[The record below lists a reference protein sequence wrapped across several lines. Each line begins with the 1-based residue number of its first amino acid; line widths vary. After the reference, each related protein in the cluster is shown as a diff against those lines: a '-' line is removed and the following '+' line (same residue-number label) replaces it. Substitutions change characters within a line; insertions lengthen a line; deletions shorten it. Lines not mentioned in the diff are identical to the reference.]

1 MTTRREPSRAA
12 RRERDSM
19 LHPLDSDHSVAVMT
33 GCALV
38 GALVCAG
45 VFGVM
50 MGPTAGLVGALVRGL
65 RRRSARGDL

>member
-1 MTTRREPSRAA
+1 
-12 RRERDSM
+12 M

-65 RRRSARGDL
+65 RRRSARGDLSEERLGRAARMRRGLV